1 MSWQSPLW
9 HWLIYA
15 GISSCLLFAVAIVAM
30 MVTDQPARRLRFIQW
45 AFIGAL
51 LAPLVNE
58 IGATPQWH
66 LGLFGEAP
74 AVAETSNE
82 NPPPPTDSNRPA
94 FGAGGIGSP
103 DGRFGSEPVREAEKA
118 NVASVPK
125 TPAKT
130 QPIAGDAAKSEESVT
145 PVAANEPESP
155 LDFRAIILLAYSG
168 IAGGMLLWW
177 MLGLLRL
184 LHLKRKSRPAGE
196 DVSAMFRQIAG
207 DDTLAKRVQLRIS
220 DNVPAP
226 LTFGFRKPV
235 IVLPWTV
242 CLPGQENALRYCL
255 AHEWDHVQRRDIVPW
270 QFAALMQVLFFF
282 QPMFWWM
289 RRQMR
294 LCQDYLADSFA
305 ARHADVP
312 EDYAEFLVQQAKRCT
327 VRYSAALGF
336 APSRSSLFRRVE
348 MILNDDTQLETR
360 PRRWWNA
367 AVALTALG
375 VVAAIGAVRLDAAA
389 SEEAAKDDTKE
400 VQKVEKNKKPAKPQ
414 AVKDVKPLTYDGVV
428 VDRITGK
435 PIAGAEVI
443 IIRTISKPKKG
454 EEGWKKTTKVKSDAK
469 GRYSFTLPAEEV
481 KEYYLYIE
489 VDCHHPEYVAKGRSG
504 YGHSMIRKNLKLGEK
519 PFYSKIRLWP
529 GKAVTGTIVSPDGK
543 PIKGVKILQYS
554 KHKTAKRF
562 DYGGFYTTHTD
573 EKGNF
578 RFIAA
583 TPGEGVFWVT
593 PTGFSPQAHVIPEAR
608 GDVGKITLQH
618 GYVLKGRILDAK
630 GKPVPN
636 VRFEA
641 RRNGDGED
649 VDQFLQQNAVA
660 NHIGRSAVTNAKG
673 EFTLDE
679 VPTGD
684 YRYNISSPLRG
695 WGHRPLKDVF
705 VRGSLKVK
713 EGAKPEPL
721 TIRAVPHVEIKVKFF
736 NSKGKPTSSHR
747 FSVFGRMDKSFYY
760 ARSTMVN
767 KKTGIAIARVPHGLE
782 QARIDLSTNEHG
794 ILRWRLKPG
803 DPLKNTRRVDLGT
816 LESDHSDLEV
826 VRYVAPILLVKAVD
840 STGKVMKNF
849 KPKAVY
855 VQGKSP
861 KSPGSRFIN
870 GIKGDVYFE
879 SQQDGRWRSNSLQPD
894 QKVSVTVQMEGYT
907 TKPQEVSMPEGKTR
921 ELVFKMTPGKTS
933 TAKKTKTSTKS

>member
-82 NPPPPTDSNRPA
+82 SPPPSTESNPPS
-94 FGAGGIGSP
+94 FGGGGMGSP
-103 DGRFGSEPVREAEKA
+103 DGRIGIEPVHNAGKGI
-118 NVASVPK
+118 VASVPK
-125 TPAKT
+125 SPAKMK
-130 QPIAGDAAKSEESVT
+130 PIGGNAAESEESAT
-145 PVAANEPESP
+145 SIAANEPDSP

-184 LHLKRKSRPAGE
+184 LHLKRKSRPTGDE
-196 DVSAMFRQIAG
+196 VSAMFRQIAG
-207 DDTLAKRVQLRIS
+207 DDALAKRVQLRIS

-226 LTFGFRKPV
+226 LTFGFRQPV
-235 IVLPWTV
+235 IILPWTV
-242 CLPGQENALRYCL
+242 CQPGQENALRYCL
-255 AHEWDHVQRRDIVPW
+255 AHEWDHVQRRDILPW

-312 EDYAEFLVQQAKRCT
+312 EDYAEFLVKQAKRCT
-327 VRYSAALGF
+327 VRYAAALGF

-348 MILNDDTQLETR
+348 MILNDDKQLETR

-367 AVALTALG
+367 AVASTALG

-389 SEEAAKDDTKE
+389 SKDDAKPE
-400 VQKVEKNKKPAKPQ
+400 KAVEDKKKPAKPQ
-414 AVKDVKPLTYDGVV
+414 AVKDVKPLTYNGVV
-428 VDRITGK
+428 VNRVTGE
-435 PIAGAEVI
+435 PIAGATVI
-443 IIRTISKPKKG
+443 IDRTISKPKKG
-454 EEGWKKTTKVKSDAK
+454 EEDWKRTTKVKSDAK

-529 GKAVTGTIVSPDGK
+529 GKEVTGTVVSPDGK
-543 PIKGVKILQYS
+543 PVKGVEVMQYS
-554 KHKTAKRF
+554 KHKKSKRF
-562 DYGGFYTTHTD
+562 DFGGFYKTHTD
-573 EKGNF
+573 DKGNF
-578 RFIAA
+578 RFVAA
-583 TPGEGVFWVT
+583 TPGAGVFWVT
-593 PTGFSPQAHVIPEAR
+593 PKGFAPQAHMIPEGR

-618 GYVLKGRILDAK
+618 GYVLKGKILNAK
-630 GKPVPN
+630 GKPVSN

-641 RRNGDGED
+641 RRTGDGED
-649 VDQFLQQNAVA
+649 VDSFLGQNAVA
-660 NHIGRSAVTNAKG
+660 NHIGRTGVTNAKG

-679 VPTGD
+679 VPSGD
-684 YRYNISSPLRG
+684 YRYSVSSPIRG

-705 VRGSLKVK
+705 LRGSLKVK
-713 EGAKPEPL
+713 DREKPEPL

-736 NSKGKPTSSHR
+736 NSKGKPTGSHR
-747 FSVFGRMDKSFYY
+747 FSVFGRMDGRNFFHT
-760 ARSTMVN
+760 RSTMVN
-767 KKTGIAIARVPHGLE
+767 KKTGIAIARVPHGL
-782 QARIDLSTNEHG
+782 QRVQVSLMTNEHG

-803 DPLKNTRRVDLGT
+803 DALKNTRRVDLGT

-840 STGKVMKNF
+840 AKGKIMKNF

-855 VQGKSP
+855 VQGKSGR
-861 KSPGSRFIN
+861 SPGSRFIN

-894 QKVSVTVQMEGYT
+894 QKVSVTVQMDGYT
-907 TKPQEVSMPEGKTR
+907 TQPQEVSMPEGKTR
-921 ELVFKMTPGKTS
+921 ALVFKMTPAKETAGKKPKKS
-933 TAKKTKTSTKS
+933 AKP